1 MPIEIRRTLPILAFT
16 LLGPSAVAGQA
27 AATSPAVVHVDLMDP
42 SSGPSIKTMMIQ
54 TDQKRVKAGP
64 VTFMV
69 SNDSKTLVHEMI
81 VVSVTDPKT
90 PLPYDEKDDRVI
102 EFKIKDLGEA
112 SDLPAGEKKTLVL
125 TLKPGNYIL
134 LCNQPSHYKA
144 GMRVNL
150 TVLP

>member
-1 MPIEIRRTLPILAFT
+1 MPIGIRKTLPILAFA
-16 LLGPSAVAGQA
+16 LLGPSVVVGQA
-27 AATSPAVVHVDLMDP
+27 AAASPAVVHVDLMDP
-42 SSGPSIKTMMIQ
+42 SSGPSIKSMMIQ
-54 TDQKRVKAGP
+54 TDHQRVKAGP

-81 VVSVTDPKT
+81 VVSVADPKT
-90 PLPYDEKDDRVI
+90 PLPYDGKNDRVI
-102 EFKIKDLGEA
+102 ESKIKDLGEA

-144 GMRVNL
+144 GMRANL
-150 TVLP
+150 TVIP